1 MPLSSVIS
9 SPKLIRRQSNL
20 LSCLGWLEC
29 VVRHQVQGLKLQQ
42 ESLTAQQG
50 ELEANFEELKQLV
63 ALQHDSEAER
73 LQEHSGLLF
82 SAWSDALKEELEQK
96 LNSMAQHTKSE
107 MHDADLEEQ
116 RPEGFAAQLSE
127 GVTSVQAMK
136 SDITFLQVVQNA
148 ILK

>member
-1 MPLSSVIS
+1 M
-9 SPKLIRRQSNL
+9 
-20 LSCLGWLEC
+20 
-29 VVRHQVQGLKLQQ
+29 RHQVQGLKLQQ
-42 ESLTAQQG
+42 ESLTAQLG

-96 LNSMAQHTKSE
+96 LKAMAQHTNPE

-116 RPEGFAAQLSE
+116 RPEQPASQLSVE
-127 GVTSVQAMK
+127 ETSVQAMK
-136 SDITFLQVVQNA
+136 SDIAFLQVGQISTFMMA
-148 ILK
+148 